1 MDPAK
6 HGPAVDVLVVDD
18 DPVQGAIVSGVCTKL
33 GYRPHFASSY
43 HQAAERLAIGRFDY
57 VTIDLSLGDHDG
69 IELLRLIAASDVKP
83 RRIIVISGCEERI
96 LSATVRMAH
105 AVGMLDTVSLPKPI
119 DLALLRG
126 ALAAMPE
133 AAASRRRVD
142 TRGSEITIDDLRRG
156 IDNGE
161 FYAAFQPKIDLA
173 TGNVTGCEALARWD
187 SAAFGPVGPDL
198 FIPLAEQG
206 GLIRAM
212 TLRMLRDSM
221 AFAAAFLPT
230 EPKFVVAV
238 NLSASLLSDT
248 SLPEEVERLLVEIGV
263 PARSLMIEVTE
274 TTAMADVGRA
284 MDVLLRLRLKG
295 IGISMDDFGTGYS
308 SLSALARMPFSELKI
323 DRSFVKD
330 CLTDADMWKIVSSS
344 VAIAHQYNMKVVAEG
359 IEDAATWQALDA
371 LGCDIGQGFEFSRAL
386 RRDAFVEWYRDWTA
400 RHPSALR
407 TAAGQTASSTG

>member
-1 MDPAK
+1 MPN
-6 HGPAVDVLVVDD
+6 PITPETAVDVLVVDD

-33 GYRPHFASSY
+33 GYRPRFASSY
-43 HQAAERLAIGRFDY
+43 HQAAEHLANGRFDY
-57 VTIDLSLGDHDG
+57 ITIDLSLGDHDG
-69 IELLRLIAASDVKP
+69 IELLRLIAQTEVKP
-83 RRIIVISGCEERI
+83 RRIIIISGCEERI
-96 LSATVRMAH
+96 LNATVRMAH
-105 AVGMLDTVSLPKPI
+105 AVGMLDTISLPKPI
-119 DLALLRG
+119 DLALLRV
-126 ALAAMPE
+126 ALSPFQE
-133 AAASRRRVD
+133 AAASRRGVD
-142 TRGSEITIDDLRRG
+142 ARLSEITVDDLRRG
-156 IDNGE
+156 LDSGE
-161 FYAAFQPKIDLA
+161 VYAAFQPKIDLA
-173 TGNVTGCEALARWD
+173 TGKVTGCEALARWD
-187 SAAFGPVGPDL
+187 SARFGPVGPDV

-206 GLIRAM
+206 GLIKAM

-221 AFAAAFLPT
+221 TFAASFLPT

-248 SLPEEVERLLVEIGV
+248 SLPEEVERLLAEIGV

-386 RRDAFVEWYRDWTA
+386 RSDAFVEWYRTWTA
-400 RHPSALR
+400 RGPAVHGEAAIPLR
-407 TAAGQTASSTG
+407 REA

>member
-1 MDPAK
+1 MVDPTN
-6 HGPAVDVLVVDD
+6 HNPAIDVLVVDD

-43 HQAAERLAIGRFDY
+43 QEAAARLATGRFDY
-57 VTIDLSLGDHDG
+57 ITIDLALGDHDG
-69 IELLRLIAASDVKP
+69 IELLRLIAETEAKP

-96 LSATVRMAH
+96 LNATVRMAH
-105 AVGMLDTVSLPKPI
+105 AVGMLDTISLPKPI

-126 ALAAMPE
+126 ALAPFQE
-133 AAASRRRVD
+133 AAASRRGVD
-142 TRGSEITIDDLRRG
+142 ARLSEISVEDLRRG
-156 IDNGE
+156 LDDGE
-161 FYAAFQPKIDLA
+161 VYAAFQPKIDLS
-173 TGNVTGCEALARWD
+173 TGKVTGCEALARWD
-187 SAAFGPVGPDL
+187 SATFGPVGPDV

-206 GLIRAM
+206 GLIKTM

-221 AFAAAFLPT
+221 TFAAAFLPT

-248 SLPEEVERLLVEIGV
+248 SLPEEVEHLLAEIGV

-359 IEDAATWQALDA
+359 IEDAATWHALDA

-386 RRDAFVEWYRDWTA
+386 RQDAFVEWYRGWMA
-400 RHPSALR
+400 RPPATR
-407 TAAGQTASSTG
+407 AAVVPLQREA